1 MFFWPLMLYYAEILK
16 YFIGLKLIFTT
27 KIKRIW
33 MLLIGWFIYGVIII
47 THPIIVEDIYL
58 LVYLWAGI
66 ISLFMIEGKV
76 RIRVFRILSLFC
88 IATCLDELS
97 GIIFGYI
104 FGKNIYSAGLESAL
118 ESLVTIGIFCIL
130 YLFKIKA
137 EDIRNIGKFNYAKK
151 AAILSVICSG
161 LCLACTIGG
170 LLYAQKYIHDSQ
182 TEFYLD
188 IAGIIAYICVIILVT
203 FLLYMKSA
211 NEKMEQLI
219 ETEEEL
225 KQMRENYYLALL
237 EKEECTRQYRHD
249 MNNHLLCLKEF
260 AIKESASNTKVY
272 IEKMQEKL
280 SIIQKKCY
288 ITGNDIL
295 DILLNYY
302 LMQVKNTQ
310 ISVKGKCICKP
321 EINDL
326 DFCTIFSNLIQNAV
340 EETERQCGRMKYI
353 DINIKQGQIYLVIEI
368 KNSSDLIIKEGQM
381 LFKTKKMDRQ
391 NHGIGLRNVQESVNK
406 NRGIFEM
413 GGDGNTVSVKVTLKN
428 NHSQS

>member
-1 MFFWPLMLYYAEILK
+1 
-16 YFIGLKLIFTT
+16 
-27 KIKRIW
+27 
-33 MLLIGWFIYGVIII
+33 
-47 THPIIVEDIYL
+47 
-58 LVYLWAGI
+58 
-66 ISLFMIEGKV
+66 
-76 RIRVFRILSLFC
+76 
-88 IATCLDELS
+88 
-97 GIIFGYI
+97 
-104 FGKNIYSAGLESAL
+104 
-118 ESLVTIGIFCIL
+118 
-130 YLFKIKA
+130 
-137 EDIRNIGKFNYAKK
+137 
-151 AAILSVICSG
+151 
-161 LCLACTIGG
+161 
-170 LLYAQKYIHDSQ
+170 
-182 TEFYLD
+182 
-188 IAGIIAYICVIILVT
+188 
-203 FLLYMKSA
+203 
-211 NEKMEQLI
+211 
-219 ETEEEL
+219 
-225 KQMRENYYLALL
+225 
-237 EKEECTRQYRHD
+237 
-249 MNNHLLCLKEF
+249 
-260 AIKESASNTKVY
+260 
-272 IEKMQEKL
+272 EKMQEKL